1 MQDAI
6 FTKALPIIR
15 PPSPFIGTQILNN
28 NFRKIEDFLCKCL
41 GGRGKTS
48 LPMKL
53 TNIIIIFIK
62 NWCREF
68 HQQQN

>member
-15 PPSPFIGTQILNN
+15 PPSPFIGTKKTDN
-28 NFRKIEDFLCKCL
+28 NFTKIEGFLCQCL

-48 LPMKL
+48 LPMQS

-62 NWCREF
+62 NWRREF
-68 HQQQN
+68 HQQQK